1 MRVFITGISRGLG
14 RAIAEACLNAGH
26 DVWGISRS
34 APMGLDQRIRH
45 TRCDLCSE
53 KNIKDAYSEVKKA
66 GFAPDII
73 VLNAAPIK
81 DDFSDAIDLK
91 IFEESFNAGVL
102 GNFRFLNLF
111 LVDIIAAKKAAVFLN
126 ISSISSFRAILRR
139 KIAYPAAK
147 AAIDKAFESL
157 RLQSSA
163 KGVKFVTINL
173 GPLSGLKKTPFL
185 TATYADAATK
195 VLRLAEKKGGLIPRS
210 SFCYPLVPSFLYKL
224 AGLIPDAV
232 LKKLLQAL

>member
-14 RAIAEACLNAGH
+14 RSIAEACLKAGH

-34 APMGLDQRIRH
+34 EPRGLDQRIRY

-53 KNIKDAYSEVKKA
+53 KDVKNAYSEIKKA
-66 GFAPDII
+66 GFMPDII
-73 VLNAAPIK
+73 VLNAALIK
-81 DDFSDAIDLK
+81 DDFSDTIDLK

-111 LVDIIAAKKAAVFLN
+111 LADIIAAKGAAVFLN

-139 KIAYPAAK
+139 KIAYPAVK
-147 AAIDKAFESL
+147 AAMDKAFESL
-157 RLQSSA
+157 RLQSKA
-163 KGVKFVTINL
+163 KGVRFVTIRL
-173 GPLSGLKKTPFL
+173 GPLSGRKQIPFL
-185 TATYADAATK
+185 TATYTDAATK

-224 AGLIPDAV
+224 AGLIPDAI
-232 LKKLLQAL
+232 LKKLL